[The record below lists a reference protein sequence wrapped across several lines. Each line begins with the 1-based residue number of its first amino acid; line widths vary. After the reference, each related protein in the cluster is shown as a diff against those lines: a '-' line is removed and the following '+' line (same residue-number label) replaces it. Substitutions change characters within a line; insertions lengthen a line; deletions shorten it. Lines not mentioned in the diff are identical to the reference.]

1 LLLLTLVA
9 VAFLSL
15 SALTVRTARDDWA
28 REEARANARLGLM
41 IAFGE
46 LQREMGPDRRI
57 SASASILDREPDSLR
72 IDGVDHPNWLG
83 VFSTVYEEN
92 QNGSPWTRD
101 DEYNGGMA
109 DARGGTAYR
118 ARDVVKGYL
127 VSGNEGGKGKMS
139 GKRQFLDAINAN
151 LGNGDEQVNIVGPGS
166 VNNLDDQVFVK
177 RVSTEKEKLLPNGTK
192 DYRDLGG
199 YGFWIGSLGA
209 KAAVSVADTHREETI
224 DGKGEEF
231 SD

>member
-1 LLLLTLVA
+1 MKLQRVSPFRPGFALIATISVLLLLTLVA

-109 DARGGTAYR
+109 DARGGMTYR

-127 VSGNEGGKGKMS
+127 VSGTNPEPVTTQIAVIFSTIWQQLFFLS
-139 GKRQFLDAINAN
+139 GHPLHEN
-151 LGNGDEQVNIVGPGS
+151 LIIQIV
-166 VNNLDDQVFVK
+166 
-177 RVSTEKEKLLPNGTK
+177 
-192 DYRDLGG
+192 
-199 YGFWIGSLGA
+199 
-209 KAAVSVADTHREETI
+209 H
-224 DGKGEEF
+224 
-231 SD
+231 